1 MMRRLAN
8 LVLLLVAVAFCYGL
22 QMSKPHYADLIG
34 PIPVRGK
41 VGDTIVGRSFEVRA
55 EKLEF
60 ARKLKTDRFG
70 ETKVLTTG
78 GVWAV
83 VTVEF
88 GARAA
93 STTVAVAS
101 WRGPTGLTYD
111 HTERLSLIN
120 KDFLPLA
127 VDPGLARKARL
138 VFEVRPEDAG
148 NATVLIS
155 SKLMAALDSQAEISI
170 GPVAALSDG
179 MPAGTVDTLD
189 LTQPIDGYQK

>member
-22 QMSKPHYADLIG
+22 QISKPHYADLIG

-41 VGDTIVGRSFEVRA
+41 VGDTVIGRSFEVRA

-70 ETKVLTTG
+70 ETKLLTTG

-88 GARAA
+88 AARAA

-101 WRGPTGLTYD
+101 WRGPTGLIYD
-111 HTERLSLIN
+111 HTERLSFIN
-120 KDFLPLA
+120 NGFLPVT
-127 VDPGLARKARL
+127 VDPGLPRKARL
-138 VFEVRPEDAG
+138 IFEMRPEDAG
-148 NATVLIS
+148 DATVLIS

-170 GPVAALSDG
+170 GPVASGSDG

-189 LTQPIDGYQK
+189 LTQPIDGQPK

>member
-1 MMRRLAN
+1 MRRLAN

-22 QMSKPHYADLIG
+22 QISKPHYADLIS

-55 EKLEF
+55 EKPEF

-88 GARAA
+88 AA
-93 STTVAVAS
+93 TERSTTVAVAS
-101 WRGPTGLTYD
+101 WRGPSGLTYD
-111 HTERLSLIN
+111 YTERLSFTN
-120 KDFLPLA
+120 GGFLPVT
-127 VDPGLARKARL
+127 VDPGLPRKARL
-138 VFEVRPEDAG
+138 VFEVSPEEAG

-155 SKLMAALDSQAEISI
+155 SKLLAALDSQAEISL

-179 MPAGTVDTLD
+179 MPAATVDTLD
-189 LTQPIDGYQK
+189 LTQPIDEQPK

>member
-1 MMRRLAN
+1 MRRLAN
-8 LVLLLVAVAFCYGL
+8 LVLLLVAVALCYGL
-22 QMSKPHYADLIG
+22 QISKPHYADLIG

-70 ETKVLTTG
+70 ETKELTTG

-83 VTVEF
+83 VTVEVA
-88 GARAA
+88 ARAA

-111 HTERLSLIN
+111 HTERLSFIN
-120 KDFLPLA
+120 NGSLPVT
-127 VDPGLARKARL
+127 VDPGLPRKARL
-138 VFEVRPEDAG
+138 VFEVRPEEAG
-148 NATVLIS
+148 NATMLIS
-155 SKLMAALDSQAEISI
+155 GKLMAALDSQAEISI

-189 LTQPIDGYQK
+189 LTQPIDGQPK

>member
-1 MMRRLAN
+1 MTRRLAN

-22 QMSKPHYADLIG
+22 QISKPHYADLIG

-41 VGDTIVGRSFEVRA
+41 AGDTIVGRSFEVRA

-88 GARAA
+88 AARAA
-93 STTVAVAS
+93 STTVAIAS
-101 WRGPTGLTYD
+101 WRGSTGLIYD
-111 HTERLSLIN
+111 HTERLSFVN
-120 KDFLPLA
+120 NGFLP
-127 VDPGLARKARL
+127 VTVEPGLPRKARL
-138 VFEVRPEDAG
+138 VFEVRPEEAG

-179 MPAGTVDTLD
+179 MAAGTIDTLD
-189 LTQPIDGYQK
+189 LTQAIGGLPK

>member
-1 MMRRLAN
+1 MRRLAN

-41 VGDTIVGRSFEVRA
+41 VGDTVIGRSFEARA
-55 EKLEF
+55 EKVEF
-60 ARKLKTDRFG
+60 ARNLKADRFG

-88 GARAA
+88 AARDA
-93 STTVAVAS
+93 STVVSTAS

-111 HTERLSLIN
+111 QTERLSFTN
-120 KDFLPLA
+120 SGFLPVN
-127 VDPGLARKARL
+127 VDPGLPRKARL
-138 VFEVRPEDAG
+138 VFEVRPEEIG

-155 SKLMAALDSQAEISI
+155 SKLLSALDSQAEISV
-170 GPVAALSDG
+170 GPVAALFDG
-179 MPAGTVDTLD
+179 MPVGTVDTLD
-189 LTQPIDGYQK
+189 LTQPLDGLPK

>member
-22 QMSKPHYADLIG
+22 QISKPHYADLIG

-83 VTVEF
+83 VTVAF
-88 GARAA
+88 AARAE
-93 STTVAVAS
+93 STSVAVAS

-111 HTERLSLIN
+111 HTERLSFIN
-120 KDFLPLA
+120 NGFLPVT
-127 VDPGLARKARL
+127 VDPGLPRKARL
-138 VFEVRPEDAG
+138 VFEVSPEEVG

-179 MPAGTVDTLD
+179 MPAGTIDTLD
-189 LTQPIDGYQK
+189 LTQAIGGLPK

>member
-22 QMSKPHYADLIG
+22 QISKPHYADLIG

-88 GARAA
+88 AA
-93 STTVAVAS
+93 TERSTSVAVAS
-101 WRGPTGLTYD
+101 WRGPSGLTYD
-111 HTERLSLIN
+111 HTERLSFVN
-120 KDFLPLA
+120 NGFLPVT
-127 VDPGLARKARL
+127 VDPGLPRKARL
-138 VFEVRPEDAG
+138 VFEVSPEEVG
-148 NATVLIS
+148 NATVLVS
-155 SKLMAALDSQAEISI
+155 SKLLAALDSQAEISL
-170 GPVAALSDG
+170 GPVAASADG

-189 LTQPIDGYQK
+189 LSQPIDGQPK

>member
-22 QMSKPHYADLIG
+22 QVSKPHYAELIAPV
-34 PIPVRGK
+34 PIRGK
-41 VGDTIVGRSFEVRA
+41 VGETIVGSSFEVRV

-83 VTVEF
+83 VTVAF
-88 GARAA
+88 AA
-93 STTVAVAS
+93 TDRSTSVAVAS
-101 WRGPTGLTYD
+101 WRGSSGLTYD
-111 HTERLSLIN
+111 HTERLSFIN
-120 KDFLPLA
+120 NGFLPVT
-127 VDPGLARKARL
+127 VDPGLPRKARL
-138 VFEVRPEDAG
+138 VFEVSPEEVG
-148 NATVLIS
+148 NATLLIS
-155 SKLMAALDSQAEISI
+155 SKLLAALDSQAEISL
-170 GPVAALSDG
+170 GPVAASADG

-189 LTQPIDGYQK
+189 LSQQIDGQPK

>member
-8 LVLLLVAVAFCYGL
+8 LILLLVAVAFCYGL
-22 QMSKPHYADLIG
+22 QISKPHYAELIG

-41 VGDTIVGRSFEVRA
+41 LGDAIVGRSFEARA

-83 VTVEF
+83 VTVEL
-88 GARAA
+88 AA
-93 STTVAVAS
+93 TERSTSVAVAS
-101 WRGPTGLTYD
+101 WRGPSGLTYD
-111 HTERLSLIN
+111 HTERLSFVN
-120 KDFLPLA
+120 NGFLPVT
-127 VDPGLARKARL
+127 VDPGLPRKARL
-138 VFEVRPEDAG
+138 VFEVSPEEAG
-148 NATVLIS
+148 NATVLVS
-155 SKLMAALDSQAEISI
+155 SKLLAALDSQAEISL
-170 GPVAALSDG
+170 GPVAASADG

-189 LTQPIDGYQK
+189 LSQPIDGQTK

>member
-1 MMRRLAN
+1 MMRRLAH
-8 LVLLLVAVAFCYGL
+8 LVLLLVGMAFCYGL

-34 PIPVRGK
+34 PIPVRGM
-41 VGDTIVGRSFEVRA
+41 VGDTVVGRSFEVRA

-60 ARKLKTDRFG
+60 ARQLKTDRFG

-88 GARAA
+88 AA
-93 STTVAVAS
+93 TDRSTSVAVAS

-111 HTERLSLIN
+111 HTERLSFTNGL
-120 KDFLPLA
+120 LPVT
-127 VDPGLARKARL
+127 VDPGLPRKARL
-138 VFEVRPEDAG
+138 VFEMRPEEAG
-148 NATVLIS
+148 NATVLIL

-189 LTQPIDGYQK
+189 LTQPIDGQPK